1 MIGVL
6 AWAPPAAAETASPS
20 RTPSSGTAPRVTSD
34 AAPAIGGIRIIKKDP
49 GGALLPGAS
58 FTLVDS
64 TGTQAGTGTTD
75 AAGRLDFQELGPGV
89 YRLKETSSGSPLH
102 EVVADQDVIVPP
114 GVTVPLTIVDPFKPA
129 GLTVKKTD
137 RTTGKPLAGAVI
149 NITPH
154 GGGRAFTLTTGKD
167 GTAKTTLPVTVRAGT
182 PYTATETRAP
192 AGYLLNPKP
201 VRITAKPGAP
211 VTLNHA
217 GVKMTAP
224 TPPPVEPPQATPPAV
239 GPPTTTKP
247 SPNASVGGTAA
258 PKTPMKPGTPP
269 SSAPAVTAS
278 EAADSTP
285 ADQTEE
291 KGELARTGA
300 AAPWLLGGTGLLLA
314 AGAGAVIAARRRTDG
329 ENHTAGD
336 TGQD

>member
-1 MIGVL
+1 M
-6 AWAPPAAAETASPS
+6 
-20 RTPSSGTAPRVTSD
+20 TPD
-34 AAPAIGGIRIIKKDP
+34 AAPATGGIRIIKKDP

-89 YRLKETSSGSPLH
+89 YRLKESSSGSPLH

-114 GVTVPLTIVDPFKPA
+114 GVMVPLTIVDPFKPA
-129 GLTVKKTD
+129 GLTVTKTD

-167 GTAKTTLPVTVRAGT
+167 GTAKTTLPVTVRTGT

-192 AGYLLNPKP
+192 AGYRLNPTP

-217 GVKMTAP
+217 GVKKTAP
-224 TPPPVEPPQATPPAV
+224 TPPPVKPPQTAPPAV
-239 GPPTTTKP
+239 RPPTATRP
-247 SPNASVGGTAA
+247 SPNPSVGGTAA
-258 PKTPMKPGTPP
+258 PKSPQKTGTP
-269 SSAPAVTAS
+269 SASANTAS
-278 EAADSTP
+278 EEADSTP
-285 ADQTEE
+285 AVDQTEE

-300 AAPWLLGGTGLLLA
+300 AAPWLLGGSGLLLA
-314 AGAGAVIAARRRTDG
+314 AGAGAVIAARLRRPNG
-329 ENHTAGD
+329 QNHTAAD